1 MREGCAILCNP
12 LLIIVSSLY
21 SRIGNIEFWRCHAS
35 AMAFGQRCLFGL
47 VFFCQD
53 TDFANFIKR
62 IGVFLIFALM
72 LEVKNC
78 VRGFGGDEFFEFER
92 FAN

>member
-1 MREGCAILCNP
+1 MSCVRNGVWTEVL
-12 LLIIVSSLY
+12 V
-21 SRIGNIEFWRCHAS
+21 RIS
-35 AMAFGQRCLFGL
+35 
-47 VFFCQD
+47 VFCQD

-78 VRGFGGDEFFEFER
+78 VRGFGEDEFFEFER

>member
-1 MREGCAILCNP
+1 MSCVRKGVWTEVLF
-12 LLIIVSSLY
+12 
-21 SRIGNIEFWRCHAS
+21 RIS
-35 AMAFGQRCLFGL
+35 
-47 VFFCQD
+47 VFYQD

-62 IGVFLIFALM
+62 IGVFDFFALM

>member
-1 MREGCAILCNP
+1 MSCVRNGVWTEVLF
-12 LLIIVSSLY
+12 
-21 SRIGNIEFWRCHAS
+21 RIS
-35 AMAFGQRCLFGL
+35 
-47 VFFCQD
+47 VFYQD

-72 LEVKNC
+72 LEVKSC

>member
-1 MREGCAILCNP
+1 MSCVRKGVWTEVLF
-12 LLIIVSSLY
+12 
-21 SRIGNIEFWRCHAS
+21 RIS
-35 AMAFGQRCLFGL
+35 
-47 VFFCQD
+47 VFYQD

-62 IGVFLIFALM
+62 IGVFDFFALM

-92 FAN
+92 FTN

>member
-1 MREGCAILCNP
+1 MQPSPYYSGFSILTHWKC
-12 LLIIVSSLY
+12 
-21 SRIGNIEFWRCHAS
+21 RILEMSCVRNGVWTEV
-35 AMAFGQRCLFGL
+35 LFRIS
-47 VFFCQD
+47 VFYQD

-72 LEVKNC
+72 LEVKSC